1 MKYKV
6 VIRKC
11 YDLCKAQKIAEKLAA
26 SSALGVEK
34 VYKILTSGSVCILRN
49 SSEKEAI
56 VLKKTFESL
65 GASVFVNSME
75 DTGLSRNYIQDDQEE
90 IPGRI
95 LTEQEFILK
104 LNQRSDILSLE
115 KDSRLRTIEFV
126 SLVTGVACGIF
137 LSTREISVVLPDFLE
152 NIREDVP
159 ITISEK
165 DVVIVKEPE
174 VVNKKA
180 VEIKESSEK
189 RIIKKTGFN
198 SPSSQNGGG
207 GDIKARV
214 TAKGILGII
223 SGQIK
228 SKSVASADLFG
239 KGGFSNDID
248 AILAGVG
255 GLKSNGST
263 GVGRRGGAGIGFGTG
278 YGNGFGGGSGG
289 IDDVFNNLT
298 GGNDLGADLT
308 LKSRRVKIKVDIP
321 YVRGHAFVGGRSKTE
336 VLQVVMQNIRA
347 LRHAYNKRLHQKPG
361 LSGKV
366 TVKFGID
373 DSGRVLFVQVIESTM
388 GDSEIEAAI
397 VERIRRWVFA
407 KIDKP
412 GDITEVVYPFV
423 FSL

>member
-11 YDLCKAQKIAEKLAA
+11 DDLCKARKIAEKLAA
-26 SSALGVEK
+26 SSATGVEE
-34 VYKILTSGSVCILRN
+34 VYKIITAGSVCILKDAP
-49 SSEKEAI
+49 EKEAI
-56 VLKKTFESL
+56 VIKKTFESL
-65 GASVFVNSME
+65 GASVFVSSME
-75 DTGLSRNYIQDDQEE
+75 DSGLTRNFIQDDQDE

-95 LTEQEFILK
+95 LSEQEFILK
-104 LNQRSDILSLE
+104 LNQRPDILSLE
-115 KDSRLRTIEFV
+115 KDSRLRTIELM

-137 LSTREISVVLPDFLE
+137 LSTYEISAVMPDFLE

-165 DVVIVKEPE
+165 DVVIAKEQE
-174 VVNKKA
+174 VVKKNP
-180 VEIKESSEK
+180 VEIKKNSEK
-189 RIIKKTGFN
+189 RTIRKTGFN
-198 SPSSQNGGG
+198 SPSSPNGGG

-214 TAKGILGII
+214 TAKGVLGII

-248 AILAGVG
+248 ALLAGVG
-255 GLKSNGST
+255 GLKSYGSS
-263 GVGRRGGAGIGFGTG
+263 GVGRRGVTGIGFGTG

-298 GGNDLGADLT
+298 GGNDLGVDLT
-308 LKSRRVKIKVDIP
+308 LKSRQVKIKVDIP
-321 YVRGHAFVGGRSKTE
+321 QLSGHAFVGGRSKTE
-336 VLQVVMQNIRA
+336 ILQVVMQNIRA

-388 GDSEIEAAI
+388 GDSEIETAI